1 MSSTSLASGA
11 ASAKPESKLARLRAW
26 IFRHRNRL
34 AGLPLIV
41 AFLVAPAPTGLVR
54 YVAAFALV
62 GLGAALR
69 AWCTRYNRFAQGE
82 HKTLATR
89 GPYGW
94 TRNPLYLANTL
105 VLLGCAT
112 VAGPLWLVPLTGV
125 WAFLVYEQVV
135 RHEERRLL
143 EKYGAAYQHYREGV
157 PRWLPGFTRALLV
170 QSRALL
176 LLLLFAAKA
185 WVVGL

>member
-1 MSSTSLASGA
+1 MSSTSLDSGA
-11 ASAKPESKLARLRAW
+11 ASAAPESKLARLRAW
-26 IFRHRNRL
+26 TFRQRNRL
-34 AGLPLIV
+34 AAVPVIV
-41 AFLVAPAPTGLVR
+41 AFLLAPAPTGLAR
-54 YVAAFALV
+54 YLPAFALV

-69 AWCTRYNRFAQGE
+69 AWSTQYNRFAQGE

-89 GPYGW
+89 GPYAW

-135 RHEERRLL
+135 RYEERRLL
-143 EKYGAAYQHYREGV
+143 EKYGPAYQRYRDGV
-157 PRWLPGFTRALLV
+157 PRWLPGFARALLV